1 MLQSGLW
8 RVWVSYSLSYGESG
22 LCYSLGCGESGI
34 SSYLAV
40 WDMSQ
45 SGICYSL
52 GRVQFGLRAV

>member
-22 LCYSLGCGESGI
+22 LCYSLGCGESGL

-52 GRVQFGLRAV
+52 GRLQSGLWAV